1 MQIFL
6 KYTVNKPV
14 RNARRKKLTFNE
26 TKANLKKQRSK
37 EKIEKTVLFL
47 FPRVVTNMKRYIKY
61 NFKNNNGNSSNVRE
75 FTARQML
82 KR

>member
-1 MQIFL
+1 M
-6 KYTVNKPV
+6 
-14 RNARRKKLTFNE
+14 TFNE